1 MFDFNEMHAWLLF
14 TAVLFTFVGRYMAR
28 SSVERLMYD
37 VAQQEASRT
46 VETVVDKLI
55 EDGYIK
61 TKIVNGEVELVKHY
75 EE

>member
-1 MFDFNEMHAWLLF
+1 MFDLNEMHMWLLI
-14 TAVLFTFVGRYMAR
+14 TAILFTFVGRYMAR
-28 SSVERLMYD
+28 SSIKRLMHNI
-37 VAQQEASRT
+37 AHQESVRT
-46 VETVVDKLI
+46 IESVVDKLI